1 MTIYESDLAA
11 WAMEQADALRLRS
24 VNRLDWDNLAEE
36 VADLGKSQRRA
47 LRSQIGRII
56 EHLLKLEVS
65 PARDPRRGWEETIED
80 ARREADLLLD
90 DSPSLRREL
99 DEVIEAET
107 VLARRRV
114 SRLLARYGEMTP
126 DVAARIAEAL
136 YSIEQVLGERLP

>member
-80 ARREADLLLD
+80 ARREADLVLD

-136 YSIEQVLGERLP
+136 YSAEQVLGERLP

>member
-36 VADLGKSQRRA
+36 VADLGKSQRRS
-47 LRSQIGRII
+47 LRSQIWRII
-56 EHLLKLEVS
+56 EHLLKLDVS

-80 ARREADLLLD
+80 ARREADLVLD

-136 YSIEQVLGERLP
+136 YSAEQVLGERLP

>member
-56 EHLLKLEVS
+56 EHLLKLDVS

-80 ARREADLLLD
+80 ARREADLVLD

-136 YSIEQVLGERLP
+136 YSAEQVLGERLP

>member
-56 EHLLKLEVS
+56 EHLLKLEMS